1 MTPEQDLFF
10 LLREKVSFLSSIV
23 LQKLREPKNVVA
35 LTKDEINPDS
45 VSNLWPCT
53 NYRPYVAVYYSWSH
67 FVRGKEVTSD
77 QGRLHILG
85 TITGRKLPKTSII
98 TLHKGIFVDKLESN

>member
-45 VSNLWPCT
+45 VSNLRPCT
-53 NYRPYVAVYYSWSH
+53 NYRP
-67 FVRGKEVTSD
+67 
-77 QGRLHILG
+77 
-85 TITGRKLPKTSII
+85 
-98 TLHKGIFVDKLESN
+98 